1 MIDRQVFKTEEE
13 TEDTAK
19 LMDAAV
25 VPAVLASSVTR
36 GFEEVSHGS
45 CARQI
50 PRT

>member
-25 VPAVLASSVTR
+25 VQVSKPVLNSR
-36 GFEEVSHGS
+36 H
-45 CARQI
+45 
-50 PRT
+50 